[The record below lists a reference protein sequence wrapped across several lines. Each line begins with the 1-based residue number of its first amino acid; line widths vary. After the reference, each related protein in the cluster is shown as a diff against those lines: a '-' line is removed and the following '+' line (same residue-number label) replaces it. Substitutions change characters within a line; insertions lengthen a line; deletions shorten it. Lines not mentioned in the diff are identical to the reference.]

1 LVKFLVARLA
11 QSGLLLLLVSMIGYA
26 LILSTGDP
34 MAAYSASPSIS
45 AEDVLRLRK
54 DYGLDRPVYV
64 QYGYWLRNLLAGNW
78 GRSYVAQQPVIE
90 MLAQRLPNTAILIS
104 AAYALTLLIGIPLGV
119 VSAVRQYSTLDYVA
133 TGLAFIGLSMPVF
146 WLGLMLM
153 GVFAVQF
160 KLAGLPYLPTGGM
173 YDLTTGPSLPGLLR
187 HLVLPSVT
195 LAAALTA
202 RYVRYARAS
211 MLEVLHQDYMRT
223 ARAKGLREAVLLR
236 RHGFKNAAIPV
247 VSLIGVDLPL
257 LLSGTV
263 VTESIFGWP
272 GMGRLFFEHSLQVDV
287 PVLMGVLMVSSA
299 LVILGSLLADIAYAW
314 IDPRIRYR

>member
-1 LVKFLVARLA
+1 
-11 QSGLLLLLVSMIGYA
+11 M
-26 LILSTGDP
+26 
-34 MAAYSASPSIS
+34 
-45 AEDVLRLRK
+45 
-54 DYGLDRPVYV
+54 
-64 QYGYWLRNLLAGNW
+64 
-78 GRSYVAQQPVIE
+78 AQQPVIE
-90 MLAQRLPNTAILIS
+90 MLVQRLPNTIILVT
-104 AAYALTLLIGIPLGV
+104 AAYTLTLLVGIPLGV
-119 VSAVRQYSTLDYVA
+119 ISAVRQYSILDYVA

-211 MLEVLHQDYMRT
+211 MLEVIHQDYMRT

-236 RHGFKNAAIPV
+236 RHGFKNAAIPI

-287 PVLMGVLMVSSA
+287 PVLMGVLMVSSSM
-299 LVILGSLLADIAYAW
+299 VILGSLAADIAYAW